1 MRAVTQLTAPT
12 RERIVEAAIRLFAEK
27 GYRDTTVGEIEAAA
41 GLAPRRGALYKH
53 FSSKEQLF
61 SAALEIESS
70 KLADIELV
78 GAPSASSDVREELL
92 AIGRWSLQRL
102 ADERVL
108 LRVVEREG
116 HRFPELTRDFYERI
130 VQRGHDEAVAWIR
143 AHVEAGSLPEM
154 DVEARAVVAIA
165 ALVNHERTRA
175 MFGEVPLGVDEE
187 RFLEAWAESMLGN
200 GGSP

>member
-165 ALVNHERTRA
+165 ALVNYERTRA